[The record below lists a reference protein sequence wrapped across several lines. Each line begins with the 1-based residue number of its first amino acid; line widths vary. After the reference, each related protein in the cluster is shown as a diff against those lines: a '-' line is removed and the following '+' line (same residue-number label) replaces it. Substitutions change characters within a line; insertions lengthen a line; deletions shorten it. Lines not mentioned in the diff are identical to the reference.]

1 VEHAGLIPLRLGATS
16 YVIPGDLVANARHLA
31 GRVADM
37 QLVLFDLPGGPS
49 NLPTPAQIDELAAI
63 GRQDGLGYT
72 IHLPA
77 DLPAQLADAPLHPV
91 LRKARD
97 LVQSTLPLEPHAYVF
112 HLDGMTVR
120 SPATLSADLHR
131 WQEDAL
137 HTLELMCGWV
147 GDGQRLALENV
158 EGYALD
164 FFDGLMPLLVARCV
178 DVGHLWL
185 DGHDP
190 LPYVERWLE
199 RTRVI
204 HLHGVVERDH
214 LSLLHTPPAQLD
226 PLVALL
232 IRRGFTGVVTLEVFE
247 EDFDT
252 SLEAIRASIQRIEK
266 RLGD

>member
-1 VEHAGLIPLRLGATS
+1 MEHAGLSPLRLGATS
-16 YVIPGDLVANARHLA
+16 YVIPGDLVENARHLV

-49 NLPTPAQIDELAAI
+49 NLPTSAQIDELAAV
-63 GRQDGLGYT
+63 GRYGGLGYT
-72 IHLPA
+72 VHLPA
-77 DLPAQLADAPLHPV
+77 DLPAQPVDAPLHPV

-97 LVQSTLPLEPHAYVF
+97 LVHSTLPLEPHAYVF
-112 HLDGMTVR
+112 HLDGMSVR
-120 SPATLSADLHR
+120 APATPSAHLHR
-131 WQEDAL
+131 WQADTL
-137 HTLELMCGWV
+137 RTLEFMQRWV

-164 FFDGLMPLLVARCV
+164 FYDALMASSVVRCV

-190 LPYVERWLE
+190 LPYLERWLD

-214 LSLLHTPPAQLD
+214 LSLIHTSPAQLD
-226 PLVALL
+226 PLVELL
-232 IRRGFTGVVTLEVFE
+232 LRHNFAGVVTLEVFE
-247 EDFDT
+247 ADFDT
-252 SLEAIRASIQRIEK
+252 SLQAMQACVQRCGK